1 MTTTTLIR
9 ITAFATALCI
19 SVASAATRVTVEPL
33 GHFLVYPEDS
43 APARV
48 VSLNDA
54 RVGALISAQI
64 RSIPVRVGD
73 RVEKGDTLVQLDC
86 RDARLAH
93 ESAVAQLAL
102 AEKNARRAR
111 SLKQSSSI
119 AEQNYNQALTSEVEA
134 RVREKQ
140 TALQVQRCRVTAP
153 FSGIVTARLAAE
165 GELAAPGTP
174 LLSLIDTEAVEASA
188 SVPEKKLAAVTT
200 LQQLTFR
207 FDGRDYPVKL
217 RAIVPRID
225 PASASREVRLNFT
238 ATRPLPGSSGR
249 LRWRTETPHLAPSL
263 LSQRDGKTG
272 IFIARDGRAVFHP
285 LPRAV
290 IGHPAPIDLPADTPV
305 IVDGRFGLR
314 DGDAIEVGE

>member
-1 MTTTTLIR
+1 MTALPR
-9 ITAFATALCI
+9 ITALAIAFCATA
-19 SVASAATRVTVEPL
+19 ASAATRVTVEPL
-33 GHFLVYPEDS
+33 GHFLVFPEDS
-43 APARV
+43 APARA

-54 RVGALISAQI
+54 KIGAQISAQI

-111 SLKQSSSI
+111 SLKKSSSI
-119 AEQNYNQALTSEVEA
+119 AEQNYNQALTNEAQA

-140 TALQVQRCRVTAP
+140 TALQVQRCQVTAP

-165 GELAAPGTP
+165 GELAAPGAP
-174 LLSLIDTEAVEASA
+174 LLSVIDTEAVEASA
-188 SVPEKKLAAVTT
+188 SVPEKKLTAVST
-200 LQQLTFR
+200 LQHLTFR
-207 FDGRDYPVKL
+207 FDGRDYPVEL
-217 RAIVPRID
+217 RAIAPRID

-238 ATRPLPGSSGR
+238 ETRPLPGSSGR
-249 LRWRTETPHLAPSL
+249 LRWRTETPHLTPSL
-263 LSQRDGKTG
+263 LSQRDGGIG
-272 IFIARDGRAVFHP
+272 IFIARDGKAVFHP